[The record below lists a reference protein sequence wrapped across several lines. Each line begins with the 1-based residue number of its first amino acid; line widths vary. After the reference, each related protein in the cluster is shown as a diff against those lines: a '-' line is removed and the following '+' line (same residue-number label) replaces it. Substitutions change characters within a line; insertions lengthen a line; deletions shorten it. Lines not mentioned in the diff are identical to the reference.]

1 MHMGEPAQIAV
12 VGIEARCRLRLR
24 AFDLGQLY
32 LRGNR
37 AGDARGDLVLQ
48 LENVVQPSFETL
60 RPKVSA
66 RARANQLARDAYAV
80 AGPAHAAFQQIADT
94 ELLPNLRRVHEPA
107 LVREARVAGDD

>member
-12 VGIEARCRLRLR
+12 VGSEARCRLRLG
-24 AFDLGQLY
+24 ALDLGQLY

-48 LENVVQPSFETL
+48 LEDVARRAFEPL

-66 RARANQLARDAYAV
+66 RARADQLARDAYAV
-80 AGPAHAAFQQIADT
+80 AGLAHAAFQQIADT
-94 ELLPNLRRVHEPA
+94 ELPPDLRRVHEPA
-107 LVREARVAGDD
+107 LVRE